1 MRFNCR
7 IGFLL
12 FALATLPLASLSAQE
27 PAQPDP
33 EHMTIHVSVTER
45 NGNPVEGVTKNDF
58 TLLDNKHQEPITG
71 FQALSAT
78 PTRIVIVLDAVNLP
92 YSEVSYA
99 RQQLEQFLSSNGGH
113 LAQPTTLAVLQDR
126 GMQIQPGFT
135 SDGNALRASLD
146 QFSIGLRDLTR
157 AAGFYG
163 ATERLEISL
172 TNFKLLVSKLPEDG
186 PKRIIWISPGWPLL
200 SGPGIELNTSQRTRA
215 FNDVVALTTE
225 LYRSNTVVDA
235 VNPIG
240 TVEDVGRTNFY
251 QSFLHAPRSS
261 RDVDLGDLGLQV
273 IAEQSGG
280 LVLNGS
286 NDISGLIQHAVVQSN
301 GGYELT
307 FTPAPGEHENEYHEL
322 QVKVQAAGHSGTHHR
337 RILCETSLSRWSARR
352 ASPRTPLTGPD
363 LLFLT
368 AAPRRQKIL
377 SDSGR

>member
-1 MRFNCR
+1 MRFTR
-7 IGFLL
+7 SLGSLL
-12 FALATLPLASLSAQE
+12 FAIAILPLASLSAQA
-27 PAQPDP
+27 PPSSDA
-33 EHMTIHVSVTER
+33 EHMAIHVTVSAR
-45 NGNPVEGVTKNDF
+45 NGTPVEGLTKNDF
-58 TLLDNKHQEPITG
+58 LLLDNKHEEPITG

-78 PTRIVIVLDAVNLP
+78 PTSIVIVLDAVNLP

-135 SDGNALRASLD
+135 TDGNALRASLD

-172 TNFKLLVSKLPEDG
+172 TNFKMLIGKLPEDG
-186 PKRIIWISPGWPLL
+186 RKQIIWISAGWPLL
-200 SGPGIELNTSQRTRA
+200 SGPGVELSPAQRTRA
-215 FNDVVALTTE
+215 FNDVVAITTE
-225 LYRSNTVVDA
+225 LYRTNTVVDA
-235 VNPIG
+235 VNPVG

-251 QSFLHAPRSS
+251 QSFLHAPRSQK
-261 RDVDLGDLGLQV
+261 DVDLGDLGLQV

-286 NDISGLIQHAVVQSN
+286 NDISALIQHSFADSN

-307 FTPAPGEHENEYHEL
+307 FAPAPGERDNEYHEL
-322 QVKVQAAGHSGTHHR
+322 QVKVRRPGAAVHTTAGYYARPAFPGGQ
-337 RILCETSLSRWSARR
+337 LSV
-352 ASPRTPLTGPD
+352 PVP
-363 LLFLT
+363 
-368 AAPRRQKIL
+368 APR
-377 SDSGR
+377 